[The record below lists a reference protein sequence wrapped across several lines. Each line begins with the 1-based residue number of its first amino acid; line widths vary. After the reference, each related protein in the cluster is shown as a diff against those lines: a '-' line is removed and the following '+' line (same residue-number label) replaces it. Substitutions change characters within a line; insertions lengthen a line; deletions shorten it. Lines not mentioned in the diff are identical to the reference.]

1 MLETTRKTWIS
12 LRIDDYNA
20 VNGSVVYELTIKY
33 KRVSFQSTITVRG
46 NTITSIEVADKDVD
60 YMNRFFAEKFEDAK
74 KRLKVFI
81 FTAFRNTYG
90 CISNTHKIPLEYVK
104 NWSLQNYNTL

>member
-1 MLETTRKTWIS
+1 MLATTRKTWIS
-12 LRIDDYNA
+12 LRIDDYNV

-33 KRVSFQSTITVRG
+33 KRESFPSTITVCG
-46 NTITSIEVADKDVD
+46 NNVTIIEVADKDVE

-81 FTAFRNTYG
+81 FSAFRNTYG
-90 CISNTHKIPLEYVK
+90 CISNTHKIPLENVK
-104 NWSLQNYNTL
+104 EWSLQNFNTL